1 MLRPRQRSNI
11 SVFVLLVLSLLI
23 VVIGLSIGQ
32 PVGQGPLS
40 FITSPIQT
48 FFSGI
53 GRAVNNLF
61 TSASVLQLTQQAE
74 QLRTERDNLKTEN
87 IGLREFQAEVVE
99 YRRLLNFVRENPT
112 MGIVG
117 ADVIGIG
124 NGACRNQP
132 STGPRVGVCA
142 QVIANDTVPYVRYI
156 TLNAGAQDGI
166 RVGMP
171 VVGGA
176 FALVGRVAEVNP
188 TTCQV
193 QLIIDPGSFV
203 NVQLVGS
210 RATGTVS
217 GNEDGT
223 LRLQNV
229 LQTEVV
235 SSTDIIVTSGLGGL
249 MPRMLSIGVVDRVV
263 SSDSDV
269 LKEAIVRPS
278 VDFNR
283 LETVLIVTSAT
294 STTVSNSTIITPTIF
309 LQPTPGPVTTT
320 LTNTLGITATDGL
333 TPTNV
338 DPAVNP
344 AANPAVDPAN
354 VPPAG
359 NVEIVPIES
368 PVP

>member
-11 SVFVLLVLSLLI
+11 PIFVLLVLSLLI

-48 FFSGI
+48 FFSAV
-53 GRAVNNLF
+53 GRTINNLF
-61 TSASVLQLTQQAE
+61 TSASVLQLTEQAE
-74 QLRTERDNLKTEN
+74 QLRIERDNLKAEN
-87 IGLREFQAEVVE
+87 IKLRENQAENVE
-99 YRRLLNFVRENPT
+99 YRSLLNFARENPT
-112 MGIVG
+112 MAIVG

-132 STGPRVGVCA
+132 TSGPRVGICA

-156 TLNAGAQDGI
+156 TLNAGQVDGI

-176 FALVGRVAEVNP
+176 FALVGRVAEVNA

-217 GNEDGT
+217 GNVDGT

-229 LQTEVV
+229 LQTEIV
-235 SSTDIIVTSGLGGL
+235 SPTDIIITSGLGGL
-249 MPRMLSIGVVDRVV
+249 LPRMLSIGVVDRLI

-283 LETVLIVTSAT
+283 LETVMIVTSAT
-294 STTVSNSTIITPTIF
+294 NTTVSNSNVVTPTIF
-309 LQPTPGPVTTT
+309 MQQPGTVTDT
-320 LTNTLGITATDGL
+320 LTNTAGITPTEGTDGIIPIDPITAT
-333 TPTNV
+333 
-338 DPAVNP
+338 A
-344 AANPAVDPAN
+344 
-354 VPPAG
+354 
-359 NVEIVPIES
+359 S
-368 PVP
+368 P

>member
-11 SVFVLLVLSLLI
+11 PIFVLLVLSLLI
-23 VVIGLSIGQ
+23 VVVGLSIGQ

-40 FITSPIQT
+40 FITAPIQT
-48 FFSGI
+48 FFSAV
-53 GRAVNNLF
+53 GRTINNLF

-74 QLRTERDNLKTEN
+74 QLRIERDNLKTEN
-87 IGLREFQAEVVE
+87 ITLREFQAENVE
-99 YRRLLNFVRENPT
+99 YRKLLSFARENPT

-132 STGPRVGVCA
+132 TTGPRVGICA

-156 TLNAGAQDGI
+156 TLNAGAVDGI

-235 SSTDIIVTSGLGGL
+235 SPTDIIITSGLGGL
-249 MPRMLSIGVVDRVV
+249 MPRMLSIGVVERVV

-269 LKEAIVRPS
+269 LKEAVVRPS

-283 LETVLIVTSAT
+283 LETVLIITSVT
-294 STTVSNSTIITPTIF
+294 STTVSNSNVVTPTIF
-309 LQPTPGPVTTT
+309 LQPPAAVTAT
-320 LTNTLGITATDGL
+320 LTNTAGITPTDG
-333 TPTNV
+333 T
-338 DPAVNP
+338 D
-344 AANPAVDPAN
+344 
-354 VPPAG
+354 G
-359 NVEIVPIES
+359 IIPID
-368 PVP
+368 PVPATASP

>member
-11 SVFVLLVLSLLI
+11 PIFVLLVLSLLI

-48 FFSGI
+48 FFSAV
-53 GRAVNNLF
+53 GRTINNLF
-61 TSASVLQLTQQAE
+61 TSASVLQLTEQAE
-74 QLRTERDNLKTEN
+74 QLRIERDNLKAEN
-87 IGLREFQAEVVE
+87 IKLRENQAENVE
-99 YRRLLNFVRENPT
+99 YRSLLNFARENPT
-112 MGIVG
+112 MAVVG

-132 STGPRVGVCA
+132 TSGPRVGICA

-156 TLNAGAQDGI
+156 TLNAGQVDGI

-176 FALVGRVAEVNP
+176 FALVGRVAEVNA

-217 GNEDGT
+217 GNVDGT

-229 LQTEVV
+229 LQTEIV
-235 SSTDIIVTSGLGGL
+235 SPTDIIITSGLGGL
-249 MPRMLSIGVVDRVV
+249 LPRMLSIGVVDRLI

-283 LETVLIVTSAT
+283 LETVMIVTSAT
-294 STTVSNSTIITPTIF
+294 STTVSNSNVVTPTIF
-309 LQPTPGPVTTT
+309 MQQPRTVTDT
-320 LTNTLGITATDGL
+320 LTNTAGITPTEGTDGIIPIDPITAT
-333 TPTNV
+333 
-338 DPAVNP
+338 A
-344 AANPAVDPAN
+344 
-354 VPPAG
+354 
-359 NVEIVPIES
+359 S
-368 PVP
+368 P